1 MMRQSLFSPR
11 YGDFGAGAA
20 RQLKAK
26 TLLRA
31 LERRLR
37 DVLLAESGSHS
48 AQFVDGPAPCIL
60 VREEAADILGRVTID
75 AESGLYVFCE
85 LGDGAKDIV
94 ITTAS
99 EDRLLEEVLLRFREG
114 QPARQLIDEAVGVL
128 VGQTVRDVER
138 KLILQTLH
146 HCKGDPTHTAFMLD
160 MPLVTLCNKLAAYVA
175 ESASE
180 LSQMAAE
187 AGFGARGYR
196 L

>member
-1 MMRQSLFSPR
+1 MMRQSFIPSR
-11 YGDFGAGAA
+11 DGDFAVGAA
-20 RQLKAK
+20 RELKAK
-26 TLLRA
+26 VLLRA

-37 DVLLAESGSHS
+37 GTLLADGGACSVL
-48 AQFVDGPAPCIL
+48 FVDGVVPHIL

-85 LGDGAKDIV
+85 LGDGAKDVV

-99 EDRLLEEVLLRFREG
+99 EDWLLEEILLRFREG
-114 QPARQLIDEAVGVL
+114 QPAGRTIEEAVGVL
-128 VGQTVRDVER
+128 VGQTMRDVER

-160 MPLVTLCNKLAAYVA
+160 MPLVTLCNKLAAYIA
-175 ESASE
+175 DSASE
-180 LSQMAAE
+180 LSQMAAD